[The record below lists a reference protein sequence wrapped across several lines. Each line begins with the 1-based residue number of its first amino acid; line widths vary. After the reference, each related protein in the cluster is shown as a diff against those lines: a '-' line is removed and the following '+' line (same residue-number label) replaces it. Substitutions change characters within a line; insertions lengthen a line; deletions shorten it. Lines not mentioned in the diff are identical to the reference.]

1 MPTVI
6 EATARTPE
14 GKNANRRIRQSGR
27 IPAVIYGRGKASMA
41 VSVDPVVIWN
51 ILHSDAGRNTIF
63 NISVDGSAGSPAM
76 VKDYQR
82 HPVKGNL
89 LHVDLMEIAM
99 DRGLVLSVNVELQG
113 EARGV
118 KLEGGILDFVTRAID
133 IECLP
138 ADIPESIKVDVSQ
151 LKIND
156 YVRVRDLD
164 LGDKVVILSE
174 PDVVVVTVAPP
185 AKEEVPDEEAAP
197 DEPEVDKQ
205 AKGEEG
211 AAEGKKDDSKKPESK

>member
-63 NISVDGSAGSPAM
+63 NISVDGSAESPAM

-99 DRGLVLSVNVELQG
+99 DRRLVLSVNVELQG
-113 EARGV
+113 EARQAR
-118 KLEGGILDFVTRAID
+118 GGHPDFVTRAID

-138 ADIPESIKVDVSQ
+138 ADIPNRSRSM
-151 LKIND
+151 
-156 YVRVRDLD
+156 
-164 LGDKVVILSE
+164 S
-174 PDVVVVTVAPP
+174 A
-185 AKEEVPDEEAAP
+185 
-197 DEPEVDKQ
+197 
-205 AKGEEG
+205 
-211 AAEGKKDDSKKPESK
+211 S

>member
-6 EATARTPE
+6 ESTSRTPE

-63 NISVDGSAGSPAM
+63 NISVDGSAESPAM

-99 DRGLVLSVNVELQG
+99 DRRLVLSVNVELQG

>member
-27 IPAVIYGRGKASMA
+27 IPAVIYGRGKASVA
-41 VSVDPVVIWN
+41 ISVDPVVVWD

-63 NISVDGSAGSPAM
+63 NISVDGSAENPAM
-76 VKDYQR
+76 VKAYQR

-89 LHVDLMEIAM
+89 LHVDLLEIAM
-99 DRGLVLSVNVELQG
+99 DRRLVLSVNVELQG
-113 EARGV
+113 EAQGV
-118 KLEGGILDFVTRAID
+118 KLEGGILDFVTRAIE

-138 ADIPESIKVDVSQ
+138 ADIPESVKVDVGP

-185 AKEEVPDEEAAP
+185 AKEEAPAEAAAAA
-197 DEPEVDKQ
+197 EPEVAKKG
-205 AKGEEG
+205 KGEEG
-211 AAEGKKDDSKKPESK
+211 AAEGKKGDSKKPESK

>member
-63 NISVDGSAGSPAM
+63 NISVDGSAESPAM

-99 DRGLVLSVNVELQG
+99 DRRLVLSVNVELQG